1 MSQASRDIYTNTLQV
16 YGHGFPVWEPEPSSN
31 SVEAYLV
38 EGVDIG
44 DVGIKTDEHDL
55 DYLFNI
61 TVPMAGAKNH
71 TYGTP
76 DCFEP
81 LDVTPDDKPTIPHYL
96 DQWTHVREHSVKEFK
111 IELGA
116 SVTST

>member
-1 MSQASRDIYTNTLQV
+1 MSQASRDIYTNALQV

-31 SVEAYLV
+31 SVEAYLT

-61 TVPMAGAKNH
+61 TVPTAGAKNH
-71 TYGTP
+71 PHGTP
-76 DCFEP
+76 DGFEP
-81 LDVTPDDKPTIPHYL
+81 LDMTADDKQTIPHYL
-96 DQWTHVREHSVKEFK
+96 DQWTHVGEHSVKEFK